1 MTLARHLAQGQLL
14 YFSQQA
20 DAMSVS
26 ENAHLRWLAFDGVLQ
41 SVVRKQRPHWLTLPH
56 HWALLMPWLYY
67 KPSKVVEFGLG
78 GGNHLLFHHWL
89 TSEIE
94 HQVIEA
100 SEAVI
105 AAGKQFFGLSPYS
118 EHIHHQTAQQ
128 WLTNNPTLDTDWLI
142 FDIYQKPKV
151 GDNSRQQLLQ
161 QVIEQLPTGT
171 LLSINFPEATQQDVQ
186 YWHPIFTQKIS
197 HQIHYYTVPH
207 YQNFIV
213 HLLPRQPRTSLG
225 MSCVLPPRW
234 QKRWQQYQQQFGL
247 KTS

>member
-67 KPSKVVEFGLG
+67 TPSKVVEFGLG

-94 HQVIEA
+94 QSSHRSQRSGDRRRPTILWVISLYQTYPSSNRATVVNRESNA
-100 SEAVI
+100 RYRLADI
-105 AAGKQFFGLSPYS
+105 RYLSKAES
-118 EHIHHQTAQQ
+118 
-128 WLTNNPTLDTDWLI
+128 
-142 FDIYQKPKV
+142 
-151 GDNSRQQLLQ
+151 GR
-161 QVIEQLPTGT
+161 
-171 LLSINFPEATQQDVQ
+171 
-186 YWHPIFTQKIS
+186 
-197 HQIHYYTVPH
+197 
-207 YQNFIV
+207 
-213 HLLPRQPRTSLG
+213 
-225 MSCVLPPRW
+225 
-234 QKRWQQYQQQFGL
+234 
-247 KTS
+247 